1 MDAKIIDAKVIGSDV
16 KVSDANKPIRV
27 LMVINEIAWFWSHR
41 LPLANAILEKD
52 WHLDVA
58 CHEASSD
65 PELTKLG
72 VSAIDVPR
80 VQHTW
85 NLVGLF
91 MMLISLASTIR
102 VTRPDVVH
110 VITIKYSLFVGIVTK
125 IIGFKSVIFTIAG
138 LGSLFSSNSA
148 KMRFLRILVTP
159 LLKFAFKGA
168 GRLVIFQNPD
178 DRAIFLTLGVV
189 NADQSY
195 LIRGSGVDLEQFPY
209 VPYEQKSEAPTILF
223 ASRLLRDKGIS
234 DFIKAARLLKNKG
247 VSANFVVAGRVLT
260 GNSRFIPLSE
270 IENAHAEGVVEWL
283 GPVSDIGQLMR
294 KSMMVVFPSYY
305 GEGVPKVLL
314 EAAATGRPII
324 TCDVPG
330 CREVVKDEVNG
341 IFTPPKDP
349 EALAVAIES
358 MIYRESARQEQG
370 SAGRLIV
377 EATFGYRTVVND
389 TMKVYRHSLG
399 DQQHRGTIA
408 G

>member
-1 MDAKIIDAKVIGSDV
+1 MDAKIIGAKVIGSDV
-16 KVSDANKPIRV
+16 KVFNANKPTRI
-27 LMVINEIAWFWSHR
+27 LMVINEIDWFWSHR

-65 PELTKLG
+65 PELAKLG
-72 VSAIDVPR
+72 VSAVDVPR

-91 MMLISLASTIR
+91 TMLMSLASTIKA
-102 VTRPDVVH
+102 TKPDVVH
-110 VITIKYSLFVGIVTK
+110 VITIKYSFFVGLVTK

-138 LGSLFSSNSA
+138 LGSLFSSNSI
-148 KMRFLRILVTP
+148 KMRCLRIAITP
-159 LLKFAFKGA
+159 LLKFALNGT
-168 GRLVIFQNPD
+168 GRSVIFQNPD
-178 DRAIFLTLGVV
+178 DRDIFITLGVV

-195 LIRGSGVDLEQFPY
+195 LIRGSGVDLEQFSF
-209 VPYEQKSEAPTILF
+209 VPYEEKSEAPTILF

-234 DFIKAARLLKNKG
+234 DFIKAARLLKDKG
-247 VSANFVVAGRVLT
+247 LSANFVVAGRVLIN
-260 GNSRFIPLSE
+260 NSRFIPLSE
-270 IENAHAEGVVEWL
+270 IEEAHAEGVVEWL
-283 GPVSDIGQLMR
+283 GPVSDIGKVMR

-314 EAAATGRPII
+314 EAAAIGRPII

-330 CREVVKDEVNG
+330 CREVVEEEVNG

-349 EALAVAIES
+349 VALAAAIES
-358 MIYRESARQEQG
+358 LINRESARQQQG
-370 SAGRLIV
+370 LAGRHIV
-377 EATFGYRTVVND
+377 ETSFGYRTVVSD
-389 TMKVYRHSLG
+389 TMAVYSHCLG
-399 DQQHRGTIA
+399 DQQHQATIA